1 MSKLYLICDK
11 ILNNDKIY
19 NNIISNY
26 LTDREKRHLTLYFI
40 TQKSDIHFFM
50 DHINI
55 PSIQISNLLL
65 DKNIYNELYIKIKK
79 ILNGLKKFILLYKF
93 KYKKQTIF
101 TDLYLKPLS
110 EYKKQHKIKL
120 LIDDVVYEFVLSDL
134 KKIWIKKIKTSEE
147 MFINPTNLK
156 NPYTNIYIKPHNLYN
171 IYFKMYFSNQCI
183 PIILKLLFECEMSV
197 QNLSILYYPILKEYA
212 IENFIINGHVLDLYD
227 ETINMFYEYI
237 EIPNRIYLSTY
248 TPYSVKKKIVRNV
261 KKFLTLYLFA
271 KYSNNNIVKTSSDSK
286 LKDKLNEY
294 ISMYPNLRLNAM
306 ECIYIYRRPYNRQSS
321 ISNEEVDVET
331 LTNDL
336 IQNSIE
342 IMTRQVLEEIQI
354 SNDNNIQTQRPR
366 HPPPPPPPQ
375 SIEQPSPQIPPS
387 IQQRPPPPPP
397 TISPI
402 TEQQPSTETTQNT
415 TPNTTTNTTT
425 TMTRNRNR
433 MLFQNN
439 PFRSRNEIPRTPPT
453 MNFTLFNRRGG
464 RNTRRNNI

>member
-11 ILNNDKIY
+11 IFKNDTIY
-19 NNIISNY
+19 DSIIDND

-40 TQKSDIHFFM
+40 THKSDIHFFM

-79 ILNGLKKFILLYKF
+79 TINGLKKFILLYKF

-110 EYKKQHKIKL
+110 EYKKQQKIKL

-134 KKIWIKKIKTSEE
+134 KKIWVKKVKTSEE
-147 MFINPTNLK
+147 MFITPTNLK

-171 IYFKMYFSNQCI
+171 IYFNLYFSNQCI

-197 QNLSILYYPILKEYA
+197 QALSVLYYPILKEYA

-227 ETINMFYEYI
+227 EIINMFYEYI
-237 EIPNRIYLSTY
+237 EIPHRIYLSTY

-294 ISMYPNLRLNAM
+294 ISTYPNLRLNAM
-306 ECIYIYRRPYNRQSS
+306 ECIYIYRRPHNTQTS
-321 ISNEEVDVET
+321 ISNEDVDVET

-342 IMTRQVLEEIQI
+342 IMTRQVLEEIQL

-366 HPPPPPPPQ
+366 Q
-375 SIEQPSPQIPPS
+375 
-387 IQQRPPPPPP
+387 PPPP

-402 TEQQPSTETTQNT
+402 TDPQTSVEITSNTPHNTRAT
-415 TPNTTTNTTT
+415 TP
-425 TMTRNRNR
+425 NRNR

-453 MNFTLFNRRGG
+453 MNFTLFNRRGR
-464 RNTRRNNI
+464 RNTRRNNR